1 MTIEG
6 NHITADEGK
15 VLRRLSD
22 KQVFSNELWLGKTFY
37 INGKKLREPVEEKP
51 EDYEDIEETTAIAEY
66 QEMLSKRKAKIEMIA
81 AYDLSSSVNGFTFNG
96 IKMWLDKATRMSLR
110 NSIEVTKAS
119 GGTSYAF
126 WWDMEKYEIECD
138 LFLEMLS
145 ALELY
150 AIGCYATT
158 ERHKAEVNAL
168 CDLMDIEVY
177 DITVGYPP
185 QPVFTNDVKV
195 RIQENQAEVEDQD
208 ASLL

>member
-1 MTIEG
+1 
-6 NHITADEGK
+6 
-15 VLRRLSD
+15 
-22 KQVFSNELWLGKTFY
+22 
-37 INGKKLREPVEEKP
+37 
-51 EDYEDIEETTAIAEY
+51 
-66 QEMLSKRKAKIEMIA
+66 MIA

-138 LFLEMLS
+138 LFLKMLS